1 MFKLNNEKKK
11 KKLEEVNYIVENVF
25 PDEWNKLTEEQ
36 KIEEFNKKLANIIVF
51 EEDYAI
57 KFGNK

>member
-1 MFKLNNEKKK
+1 MNDVKDKKK
-11 KKLEEVNYIVENVF
+11 SEEVNYIIKSVF
-25 PDEWNKLTEEQ
+25 SDEWNKLTEEQ
-36 KIEEFNKKLANIIVF
+36 KIEEFNKKLANIIIF